1 MTGTARIFVSI
12 VMEWKDPRLAW
23 EINEENCADYINVY
37 TGYDQGTYNKVV
49 AAVVVIKN
57 RNETNYKKKYK
68 YQKKYLLLTLIMYR
82 FSSFIYLKSETASIW
97 IPDFDLLN
105 NQVENVQGFA
115 ASQAV
120 VSSDGTVTWGHS

>member
-49 AAVVVIKN
+49 AAVVVVKN
-57 RNETNYKKKYK
+57 RNETNYKKKNTNT
-68 YQKKYLLLTLIMYR
+68 KKSIF
-82 FSSFIYLKSETASIW
+82 FSL
-97 IPDFDLLN
+97 
-105 NQVENVQGFA
+105 
-115 ASQAV
+115 
-120 VSSDGTVTWGHS
+120 

>member
-49 AAVVVIKN
+49 AAVVVVKN
-57 RNETNYKKKYK
+57 RNETNYKKKIQIPKEVSSSHFDYVPV
-68 YQKKYLLLTLIMYR
+68 LI
-82 FSSFIYLKSETASIW
+82 IYLS
-97 IPDFDLLN
+97 
-105 NQVENVQGFA
+105 
-115 ASQAV
+115 
-120 VSSDGTVTWGHS
+120 

>member
-49 AAVVVIKN
+49 AAVVVVKN
-57 RNETNYKKKYK
+57 RNETNYKKKIP
-68 YQKKYLLLTLIMYR
+68 KKASSSHFDYVPVLI
-82 FSSFIYLKSETASIW
+82 IYLS
-97 IPDFDLLN
+97 
-105 NQVENVQGFA
+105 
-115 ASQAV
+115 
-120 VSSDGTVTWGHS
+120 